1 MIDSDSSTNPENMKH
16 TALEDLLQILIC
28 PDCHGELS
36 LANSAYKCSNCE
48 RTYPVRGRIII
59 LLPSDLEEV
68 KRNEDKYY
76 ENHRMEGKG
85 KPAWMTLVHK
95 REDIKFL
102 INEFLP
108 KHKHEI
114 TGRFLEIGS
123 GSCWASSIIESYC
136 RPKLEKIVASD
147 VCLLA
152 LQKGED
158 IAKLIGANINY
169 FIACDT
175 ERLPFKEEAFDV
187 IFGSQII
194 HHFLNTEKG
203 VSEIYRVLNR
213 EGVYLGINETATNT
227 IFTFFSR
234 SRFWHVRER
243 AKRRGITEK
252 VISWNKW
259 IDLFR
264 RSGFKKVC
272 INLECN
278 PEYKFRASARSRSR
292 WFLPLYYKLIS
303 LLPDF
308 LVRHYLASSI
318 SIVANK

>member
-1 MIDSDSSTNPENMKH
+1 MIDSDASTNPENMKH

-28 PDCHGELS
+28 PDCQGELS
-36 LANSAYKCSNCE
+36 LKNSAYKCSNCE

-76 ENHRMEGKG
+76 KDHRMEGKG
-85 KPAWMTLVHK
+85 KPAWMALAHK

-102 INEFLP
+102 TDEFLP

-114 TGRFLEIGS
+114 NGRFLEIGS
-123 GSCWASSIIESYC
+123 GSCWASSIIENSC
-136 RPKLEKIVASD
+136 RPKLEKTVASD
-147 VCLLA
+147 VSLLA
-152 LQKGED
+152 LQKGVEV
-158 IAKLIGANINY
+158 AKSMGANINY
-169 FIACDT
+169 FITCDT
-175 ERLPFKEEAFDV
+175 EMLPFKEEAFDV
-187 IFGSQII
+187 IFGSAII

-203 VSEIYRVLNR
+203 VSEIRRVLTR
-213 EGVYLGINETATNT
+213 EGVYLGINETVTNT

-243 AKRRGITEK
+243 AKERGITEK
-252 VISWNKW
+252 VFSWDKW
-259 IDLFR
+259 IELFR
-264 RSGFKKVC
+264 RGGFKKVC
-272 INLECN
+272 IDLECN
-278 PEYKFRASARSRSR
+278 PEYKLRASARTRAR
-292 WFLPLYYKLIS
+292 WLSPLYYRIIS

-318 SIVANK
+318 SIVAKK